1 METEQ
6 TLEVLEHFHLE
17 KIVDIRLG
25 WFDISI
31 TNLVLWMFAG
41 TALFFLLFFLLV
53 IKPKIYPS
61 KRQTVVE
68 ILVEFLKRNMIY
80 NMMGK
85 KNGEKWFPFVSAVF
99 IFILANNMVGI
110 LPGAYT
116 PTSNPIVPL
125 TMAVIVFFVV
135 QISNLKAG
143 GIKGYVRTFA
153 PKAVPAW
160 MYVLVTPIE
169 VISAIAKPFSLFIRL
184 TVNMLAGHTIIFV
197 ILGLIVFF
205 KNYLIAIAAVPF
217 AVVMT
222 VLEIFVS
229 AIQAYIFGILTSLY
243 IGEAVNPKH

>member
-1 METEQ
+1 MEAEQ
-6 TLEVLEHFHLE
+6 ELEVLEHFHLNSL
-17 KIVDIRLG
+17 VDIRLG

-31 TNLVLWMFAG
+31 TNLVVWMFVGA
-41 TALFFLLFFLLV
+41 ALFLLIFYLLV
-53 IKPKIYPS
+53 IRPKLYPS
-61 KRQTVVE
+61 KRQTVAE
-68 ILVEFLKRNMIY
+68 MLVEFLKRNMIY

-99 IFILANNMVGI
+99 IFILSNNLVGI
-110 LPGAYT
+110 IPGAYT

-125 TMAVIVFFVV
+125 TLALIVFFTV
-135 QISNLKAG
+135 QIANLRSG
-143 GIKGYVRTFA
+143 GIRGYARTFA
-153 PKAVPAW
+153 PRAVPSW

-169 VISAIAKPFSLFIRL
+169 IVSAIAKPFSLFIRL

-197 ILGLIVFF
+197 ILGLIIYF

-222 VLEIFVS
+222 ILEIVVS
-229 AIQAYIFGILTSLY
+229 AIQAYIFGILTAMY